1 MTRLYSV
8 GRVQADL
15 DTPCRKCAR
24 PMPLSSLLD
33 GFTTHPSCD
42 LKPPYRQ
49 P

>member
-1 MTRLYSV
+1 MTRRCTFA
-8 GRVQADL
+8 GIEIDL
-15 DTPCRKCAR
+15 DTPCRRCAR
-24 PMPLSSLLD
+24 PMPLSSLTD